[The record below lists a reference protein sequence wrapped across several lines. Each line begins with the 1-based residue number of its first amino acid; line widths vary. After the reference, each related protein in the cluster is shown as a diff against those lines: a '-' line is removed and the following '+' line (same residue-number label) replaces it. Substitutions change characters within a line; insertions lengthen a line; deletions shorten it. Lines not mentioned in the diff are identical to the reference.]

1 MLVYDIRK
9 IKMIKQFISQNIG
22 GGVKINNSHLY
33 FYGPNYTNTVIKDT
47 LAPAAINTAN
57 CLFGVSFDYPLEYDD
72 NEAFFKITAELT
84 LTTHYGVTTSVPISQ
99 TVNIRTIEET
109 LMGWDNKN
117 FAFPGYLLFS
127 IPAIER
133 MELKSATIEVL
144 NPNPKYMYTNPT
156 ELETARE
163 YVAVTS
169 NLYMDNSQFGS
180 YQGIFNADLYNSS
193 QGILTLENPI
203 SREFSADVQ
212 PYLTALSTTWAKRID
227 LVSSLTRPDWKL
239 HCLDIGGMASN
250 MYMGVSYFITSYYFG
265 GEIDTILSAV
275 ENIPIPIVSG
285 QTQTV
290 VNSNYIDESLVGD
303 YLIFDIHTYLR

>member
-33 FYGPNYTNTVIKDT
+33 FYGPNYTTPVIKDKSVET
-47 LAPAAINTAN
+47 LKTAN

-84 LTTHYGVTTSVPISQ
+84 LTYQSVEVPVPINQTVTTG
-99 TVNIRTIEET
+99 TIET
-109 LMGWDNKN
+109 TGIGGDNKN
-117 FAFPGYLLFS
+117 FAIPVNLLFPIS
-127 IPAIER
+127 TIKR
-133 MELKSATIEVL
+133 MVLKSATIEVL
-144 NPNPKYMYTNPT
+144 NPNSKYMYTNPT
-156 ELETARE
+156 SFETSGE

-180 YQGIFNADLYNSS
+180 YHGIFNADLYNSS
-193 QGILTLENPI
+193 QGILTLQNPI
-203 SREFSADVQ
+203 SREFSADTQ
-212 PYLTALSTTWAKRID
+212 PYLNVLSTTWAKRID

-239 HCLDIGGMASN
+239 HCFDKGGMASK
-250 MYMGVSYFITSYYFG
+250 MYMSISYDIASYYFG

-285 QTQTV
+285 QSQTIA
-290 VNSNYIDESLVGD
+290 NSYYIDESLVGD
-303 YLIFDIHTYLR
+303 YLIFNIYTYLR

>member
-33 FYGPNYTNTVIKDT
+33 FYGPNYTIAVIKDT
-47 LAPAAINTAN
+47 GAETLNTAN

-84 LTTHYGVTTSVPISQ
+84 LTYHGVAVPIPINQ
-99 TVNIRTIEET
+99 TVTIGTIEDT
-109 LMGWDNKN
+109 GIGRDNKN
-117 FAFPGYLLFS
+117 FAIPVNLLFPIS
-127 IPAIER
+127 AIER
-133 MELKSATIEVL
+133 IVPKSVTIEVL
-144 NPNPKYMYTNPT
+144 NPNSKYMYTNPT
-156 ELETARE
+156 AFETGGE
-163 YVAVTS
+163 YIAVTS

-203 SREFSADVQ
+203 SREFSADTQ
-212 PYLTALSTTWAKRID
+212 PYLTALSTTWAKRTD
-227 LVSSLTRPDWKL
+227 LVTSLTRPDWKL
-239 HCLDIGGMASN
+239 YCLNQGGMDSD
-250 MYMGVSYFITSYYFG
+250 MYMGVNYYITSYYYG
-265 GEIDTILSAV
+265 GEIDTMLSAV

-285 QTQTV
+285 QSQTV
-290 VNSNYIDESLVGD
+290 VNSNYIDETWIGD
-303 YLIFDIHTYLR
+303 YLTFNIFTYLV

>member
-33 FYGPNYTNTVIKDT
+33 FYGPNYTTTVIKDT
-47 LAPAAINTAN
+47 SVETLKTAN
-57 CLFGVSFDYPLEYDD
+57 YLFGVSFDYPLEYDN

-84 LTTHYGVTTSVPISQ
+84 LTYQSVDVPVPINQ
-99 TVNIRTIEET
+99 TVTIGTMEDT
-109 LMGWDNKN
+109 GIGGDNKN
-117 FAFPGYLLFS
+117 FAIPVNLSFPIS
-127 IPAIER
+127 AIEH
-133 MELKSATIEVL
+133 MVLKSATIEVL
-144 NPNPKYMYTNPT
+144 NPNSKYMYTNPT
-156 ELETARE
+156 SFEAIGE

-180 YQGIFNADLYNSS
+180 YHGIFNANLYNSS
-193 QGILTLENPI
+193 EGILTLQNPI
-203 SREFSADVQ
+203 SREFSADAQ
-212 PYLTALSTTWAKRID
+212 PYLNVLSTTWAKRTD

-239 HCLDIGGMASN
+239 YCLDKGGMASN
-250 MYMGVSYFITSYYFG
+250 MYMGVSYYVSSYYFG

-285 QTQTV
+285 QSQTV
-290 VNSNYIDESLVGD
+290 VNSNYIDESLVGG
-303 YLIFDIHTYLR
+303 YLIFNIHTYLR